1 MTLVAIPFH
10 YIARNLWTRKLTT
23 LLTAA
28 GLTLVV
34 FVFATVLMMDEG
46 LKRTLV
52 TTGEID
58 NVVIIR
64 KGSET
69 EIQSI
74 IARDQANIIEMHPA
88 IARDARGVQQM
99 SKECVVLISL
109 LRHGDGKPSNV
120 VIRGT
125 TQVGLQLRPQVRV
138 VAGRLF
144 RPGTAEIMVGA
155 NINSRFASTNIGDTL
170 RFAQRDWSV
179 VGVFDAGGSGF
190 DSEVWGD
197 AEQLM
202 QAFRRPVFSALVA
215 RLTDGGDGARFDEL
229 RAAIGEDPR
238 LSQEMKREQ
247 TFYSD
252 QSKGL
257 STFINILGLTLSVIF
272 SIGATIGAMI
282 TMYASVASRVRE
294 IGALRALGFRRG
306 AVLWAF
312 MAEAMLLGLLGGVVG
327 LALASFMQFASFST
341 TNFQTFADLSFRFI
355 LTPDIAVKTLL
366 FALVM
371 GFAGGFLPA
380 FRASRLKIV
389 DALRAV

>member
-1 MTLVAIPFH
+1 MAIPFH

-23 LLTAA
+23 LLTGA

-64 KGSET
+64 KGSDT

-74 IARDQANIIEMHPA
+74 IARDQASIIEMHPA
-88 IARDARGVQQM
+88 IASDARGGRQI

-109 LRHGDGKPSNV
+109 LRQDDGKPSNV

-125 TQVGLQLRPQVRV
+125 TAVGLQLRPQVRV
-138 VAGRLF
+138 QAGRLF
-144 RPGTAEIMVGA
+144 RPGTAEIMVGSSIA
-155 NINSRFASTNIGDTL
+155 ARFANSGVGATL
-170 RFAQRDWSV
+170 RFAQRDWTV
-179 VGVFDAGGSGF
+179 VGVFDGGGSGF

-202 QAFRRPVFSALVA
+202 QAFRRPVFSSVVA
-215 RLTDGGDGARFDEL
+215 RLADSARFDEL

-257 STFINILGLTLSVIF
+257 STFINVLGLTLSVIF